1 MEQTMEPSIEQI
13 KDPILDRCMVVWLI
27 VCILLGC
34 ANVYLKHDNQPSP
47 ESLAALY
54 EYHLGVKKNV
64 IEQIKLGQSTSI
76 RPDNASLENREQ
88 AITAIEQDIIDLGG
102 LYRDDLNNLPKK
114 QIDYLLNLV
123 AETFLMG
130 VGVFAFGVL
139 VGWVFLSFRPKKV

>member
-1 MEQTMEPSIEQI
+1 MEPSTE
-13 KDPILDRCMVVWLI
+13 RYMGGWLI

-34 ANVYLKHDNQPSP
+34 ANVYLKYDKQPSA

-54 EYHLGVKKNV
+54 EYHLEVKKNA

-76 RPDNASLENREQ
+76 RPDNTSLVNREQ

-114 QIDYLLNLV
+114 QMDFLINLLID
-123 AETFLMG
+123 TFIKGLGIFTLGM
-130 VGVFAFGVL
+130 L
-139 VGWVFLSFRPKKV
+139 IGWVFLSFRPKKA